1 MDPATI
7 IGILFAFGALV
18 AMVLLEGA
26 QITSILLPA
35 PIILVFGASILV
47 AVASGTV
54 RDALQ
59 AVKALPRAFMS
70 KPARPADAIE
80 EVVRAA
86 EIVQNDGGLLALEAE
101 SQKTDDPFQRSA
113 LQSLADGADA
123 DQLRTLLEERIETK
137 SREDA
142 VAYDFYNAI
151 GGYAPTIGIV
161 GTVVSLTHVL
171 ENLSDPAELGHMI
184 AAAFIAT
191 LWGILSAN
199 FIWLPIGAK
208 LKRISDLEIQR
219 LDVLLEGYMSIQ
231 AGARARVIDERLK
244 TMVPE
249 WSLPPG
255 KAA

>member
-7 IGILFAFGALV
+7 IGILVAFGSLI
-18 AMVLLEGA
+18 AMVYLEGS

-35 PIILVFGASILV
+35 PIILVFGASIFA
-47 AVASGTV
+47 AVASGTLKDSV
-54 RDALQ
+54 RAF
-59 AVKALPRAFMS
+59 KTLPRAFTG
-70 KPARPADAIE
+70 KAPRPAEAIE
-80 EVVRAA
+80 EIVRAA

-113 LQSLADGADA
+113 LQSLADGSDA
-123 DQLRTLLEERIETK
+123 EQLRTLLEERIETK
-137 SREDA
+137 AREDA
-142 VAYDFYNAI
+142 VAYDFFNAI

-171 ENLSDPAELGHMI
+171 ENLSEPEKLGHMI

-208 LKRISDLEIQR
+208 LKRLSDLEIER
-219 LDVLLEGYMSIQ
+219 LHVLLEGYMSIQ
-231 AGARARVIDERLK
+231 AGSRARVIDERLK

-249 WSLPPG
+249 WSLPED

>member
-7 IGILFAFGALV
+7 IGILVAFGSLV
-18 AMVLLEGA
+18 AMVFLEGA
-26 QITSILLPA
+26 SITSILLPA
-35 PIILVFGASILV
+35 PIILVFGASIFV
-47 AVASGTV
+47 AIASGTLKDSLV
-54 RDALQ
+54 AL
-59 AVKALPRAFMS
+59 KALPRAFTG
-70 KPARPADAIE
+70 KVAKPADAIE

-86 EIVQNDGGLLALEAE
+86 ETVQNDGGLLALEAE
-101 SQKTDDPFQRSA
+101 SQKTEDPFQRSA

-123 DQLRTLLEERIETK
+123 DQLRTLLEERIDTK
-137 SREDA
+137 AREDA

-171 ENLSDPAELGHMI
+171 ENLSEPSELGHMI

-208 LKRISDLEIQR
+208 LKRLSDLEVER
-219 LDVLLEGYMSIQ
+219 LNVLLEGYMSIQ
-231 AGARARVIDERLK
+231 AGSRPRVIDERLR
-244 TMVPE
+244 TMVPR
-249 WSLPPG
+249 WSLPSD

>member
-7 IGILFAFGALV
+7 GGIVLAFGALV
-18 AMVLLEGA
+18 AMIFLEGS
-26 QITSILLPA
+26 QLTSILLPA
-35 PIILVFGASILV
+35 PIILVLGASIFV
-47 AVASGTV
+47 AVASGTIK
-54 RDALQ
+54 DALH
-59 AVKALPRAFMS
+59 AVKTLPRAFVGR
-70 KPARPADAIE
+70 PARPAEAID
-80 EVVRAA
+80 EVVHAA

-101 SQKTDDPFQRSA
+101 SQRTEDPFQRSA

-137 SREDA
+137 AREDA
-142 VAYDFYNAI
+142 VAYGFFNAV

-171 ENLSDPAELGHMI
+171 ENLSEPAQLGHMI

-199 FIWLPIGAK
+199 FVWLPIGAK
-208 LKRISDLEIQR
+208 LKRVSDLEIER
-219 LDVLLEGYMSIQ
+219 LTLLLEGYMSIQ
-231 AGARARVIDERLK
+231 AGARPRVIDERLR
-244 TMVPE
+244 TMVPDE
-249 WSLPPG
+249 PAPAA